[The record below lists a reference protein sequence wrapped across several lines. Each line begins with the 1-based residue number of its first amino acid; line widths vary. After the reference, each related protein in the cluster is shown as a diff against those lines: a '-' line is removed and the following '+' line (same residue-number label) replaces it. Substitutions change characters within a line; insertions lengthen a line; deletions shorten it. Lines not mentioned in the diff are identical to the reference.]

1 MRRVVEID
9 YEMGEN
15 KVNNLF
21 RKLKLR
27 WESMLKLYVFVSRFL
42 EFLG

>member
-27 WESMLKLYVFVSRFL
+27 ESMLKLYVFVSRFL